1 MKRRNIFD
9 IINKYVIFNSQNI
22 KKDEKKYKKFGRM
35 KKCKLRAFATRAK
48 NEYTHRWINKALI
61 FFLLSIFGK
70 PATFDLLL

>member
-1 MKRRNIFD
+1 
-9 IINKYVIFNSQNI
+9 
-22 KKDEKKYKKFGRM
+22 M